1 MKTIISFIG
10 LLLISVL
17 FPIINLIVNIYVF
30 IVAVFIKKKDPAKY
44 LWFHYLEFD
53 RYSASAHAHLWND
66 ILVQKDASYRFEEG
80 NNRNTISYHLKL
92 SRTELRR
99 FGKFIAL
106 FLNKVDK
113 GHLDSTQFN
122 NRIKEIRNGVE

>member
-17 FPIINLIVNIYVF
+17 FPVINLIVNIYVF

-66 ILVQKDASYRFEEG
+66 VLVQKDATYRFEEG
-80 NNRNTISYHLKL
+80 NNPIPAAAKKNTTAAAPYALSLTLSITLFNMPVKSLHAISYLVY
-92 SRTELRR
+92 TVVELC
-99 FGKFIAL
+99 I
-106 FLNKVDK
+106 
-113 GHLDSTQFN
+113 
-122 NRIKEIRNGVE
+122 I

>member
-30 IVAVFIKKKDPAKY
+30 IVAVFIKKKDPIKY

-53 RYSASAHAHLWND
+53 RYSASSHAHLWND
-66 ILVQKDASYRFEEG
+66 ILLKKDAPYRFEEG
-80 NNRNTISYHLKL
+80 NNINTISYHLKMSL
-92 SRTELRR
+92 PFPNTYRR
-99 FGKFIAL
+99 FGKFISK
-106 FLNKVDK
+106 FLDKVDK
-113 GHLDSTQFN
+113 GHLNNTQFRHDVP
-122 NRIKEIRNGVE
+122 RIN